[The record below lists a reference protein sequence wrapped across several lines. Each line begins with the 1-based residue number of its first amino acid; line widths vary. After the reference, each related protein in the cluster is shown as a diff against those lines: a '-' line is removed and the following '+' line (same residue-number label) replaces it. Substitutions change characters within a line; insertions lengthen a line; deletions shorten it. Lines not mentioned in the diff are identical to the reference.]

1 MEGAVHLVRDWKRR
15 CGRTFCWW
23 NWRENSCWLRRKSGR
38 ADEDEQ
44 VNGALDHEAVTAAA
58 IGRLACEN
66 G

>member
-1 MEGAVHLVRDWKRR
+1 M
-15 CGRTFCWW
+15 
-23 NWRENSCWLRRKSGR
+23 SCWLRRKSGR